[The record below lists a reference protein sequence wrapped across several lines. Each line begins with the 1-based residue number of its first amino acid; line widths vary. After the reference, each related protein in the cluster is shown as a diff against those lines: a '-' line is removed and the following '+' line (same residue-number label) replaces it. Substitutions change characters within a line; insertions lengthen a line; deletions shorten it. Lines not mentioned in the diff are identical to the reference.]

1 MMHLQPIGHIES
13 PYLTKFGVPRQPGL
27 VSRASSRIVFDSAH
41 APDIGSMGIE
51 PGDSIIVLWMFTHN
65 IKDAS
70 AWSKTVRPPLLGGT
84 KRVGVF
90 ASRSSFR
97 PNALALSCVQV
108 RAYDHASLSFF
119 GGDMADGTPVFA
131 LYPYL
136 KNEHCVSEASE
147 GWRGEVAWPTMEQI
161 IMPRKLEQV
170 IPVSTRAGLYQVLR
184 QNPRPAYTRD
194 TDENRM
200 FWLAYDGFV
209 IWFTVCERCLCVV
222 DAAKASPRDI
232 AYMRET
238 GNVPDDWARA

>member
-1 MMHLQPIGHIES
+1 MHLQPIGHIES

-51 PGDSIIVLWMFTHN
+51 PDDSIIVLWMFTHN
-65 IKDAS
+65 IKAAS

-136 KNEHCVSEASE
+136 KNEHCVSGASE
-147 GWRGEVAWPTMEQI
+147 GWRGEVTLSLIHISEPT
-161 IMPRKLEQV
+161 RR
-170 IPVSTRAGLYQVLR
+170 S
-184 QNPRPAYTRD
+184 
-194 TDENRM
+194 
-200 FWLAYDGFV
+200 
-209 IWFTVCERCLCVV
+209 
-222 DAAKASPRDI
+222 
-232 AYMRET
+232 
-238 GNVPDDWARA
+238 